1 MWNTMDAWILQNETL
16 IFTVC
21 EILKRNRI
29 LALFQLISFIPRENI
44 ITTFLFILVFISS
57 IYFII

>member
-29 LALFQLISFIPRENI
+29 LALFQMP
-44 ITTFLFILVFISS
+44 S
-57 IYFII
+57 I